1 MKITARH
8 MLMIVLILLVGCQ
21 DSPPPPLRVGINPW
35 VGYDPLVLARE
46 QALVDAKQL
55 QIIELHSNTE
65 STRALRNGLLDAAA
79 LTLDEALRLADTGMA
94 LKIVAVLDASNG
106 ADAVLAGPDIA
117 SLTDLKGKRIALE
130 KTALGALMLDRL
142 LKAGGL
148 NHDQVETLHVE
159 AAIHADVLA
168 NGSADVVITFEPMK
182 SRLLNLGF
190 HSLLDS
196 SQMPGEVV
204 DVLVVQANIAPQRTA
219 YLLQA
224 WEHGLQALQ
233 ANPERS
239 AALLAVGTDLSRE
252 EYLDTLKGLYFVSL
266 QDSARLLA
274 GPQAAFIHNSVPLV
288 DTLQQLGLLQKA
300 PDWNALLD
308 NRAALLALGRLP

>member
-1 MKITARH
+1 MKITARR

-46 QALVDAKQL
+46 QALVDAKQV

-79 LTLDEALRLADTGMA
+79 LTLDEALRLADAGMA

-117 SLTDLKGKRIALE
+117 SLADLKGKRIALE
-130 KTALGALMLDRL
+130 KTALGALMLDHL
-142 LKAGGL
+142 LKAAGL
-148 NHDQVETLHVE
+148 NHDQVETLQVE
-159 AAIHADVLA
+159 ATMHADALT

-196 SQMPGEVV
+196 SQMPGEIV
-204 DVLVVQANIAPQRTA
+204 DFLVVQANIAPQRTA
-219 YLLQA
+219 YLLQT
-224 WEHGLQALQ
+224 WEQGLKALQ

-239 AALLAVGTDLSRE
+239 AALLAVGTDLNRE

-274 GPQAAFIHNSVPLV
+274 GLPEPFIHDSMPLV

-308 NRAALLALGRLP
+308 NRAALLALGRQP